1 MEERDQKEKYGG
13 NMGGN
18 LPLAVDFRLQ
28 VGRTIPKPIP
38 KNTPKI

>member
-1 MEERDQKEKYGG
+1 MEERDQRR
-13 NMGGN
+13 NGGN